1 MCKCAKWNA
10 GATTSFKINVVC
22 ICNSKCMLCALCTQ
36 LTLIFPVRGKKKSQI
51 KISLSIDLCNVCMVH
66 TVLLISQAIAM
77 KWNPPQNTIT
87 SKFWKQQA
95 IASKCIAHKQEFSIF
110 SASNDHSNTL
120 WLCTVQ
126 LYTAHRNPIY
136 SIVSVFQGTI
146 HTNTLKLTHRAF
158 FLLSSFPFLSFLHNT
173 NTIHAMNVIK
183 IIQRKRALIQCTAH
197 IAPWNASVCM
207 IVCMRTKNKFEQRK
221 KEIRTKIGTAR
232 NSRCFFASLSVLHSW
247 LRQQSKHS
255 AAVVAAVAIAAAAN
269 PLIFVVAVAAAVSGG
284 YCRCSCTC
292 FFVQL
297 HTASKSDTQNNLISW
312 IVLIAN
318 VPLKARNRMYIVPNN
333 GRISRT
339 NKRFSPSISLCF
351 MVHHLSIFPT
361 IPTESKRKN
370 GLNVRH
376 LTMHASRYAWCA
388 SCSIDMHFN
397 IVKAPFHH
405 YVCVSIAFVWK

>member
-1 MCKCAKWNA
+1 
-10 GATTSFKINVVC
+10 
-22 ICNSKCMLCALCTQ
+22 
-36 LTLIFPVRGKKKSQI
+36 
-51 KISLSIDLCNVCMVH
+51 MVH
-66 TVLLISQAIAM
+66 TVLLISQAITM

-120 WLCTVQ
+120 WLCTAQ

-158 FLLSSFPFLSFLHNT
+158 FFCFLPFLSFLHNT

-183 IIQRKRALIQCTAH
+183 IITTEESTHSMHGTAH

-207 IVCMRTKNKFEQRK
+207 ILCMRTKNKFEQRK

-232 NSRCFFASLSVLHSW
+232 NSRCFFASLVLHSW

-269 PLIFVVAVAAAVSGG
+269 PLIVVVVAGAASGGIAVAAARAFLFNCIPQVNQIRKIIWFHELFLLRTSHWKPETE
-284 YCRCSCTC
+284 Y
-292 FFVQL
+292 
-297 HTASKSDTQNNLISW
+297 
-312 IVLIAN
+312 
-318 VPLKARNRMYIVPNN
+318 RMYIVPNN

-361 IPTESKRKN
+361 IPTESKKKN
-370 GLNVRH
+370 GMNVRH